1 MPPCPQ
7 VYSYADEGNNMYILF
22 SVNDFSG
29 LKCRIKSFNIIVE
42 AVEYMED
49 CFFLKDEYYL
59 IEYREIA

>member
-1 MPPCPQ
+1 
-7 VYSYADEGNNMYILF
+7 MYILF